1 MACATFVPLTSPIQ
15 PKMKKTLLLLL
26 ASLLLVL
33 TSVAPAAAQW
43 FHRIGHVSKSKT
55 KKSERSNKGVKHS
68 AKHKTK
74 KRNPNHDEGRRRKE
88 VKRQEKRRADG
99 PPLLREAP
107 EPATT
112 PEPEKT
118 TP

>member
-1 MACATFVPLTSPIQ
+1 
-15 PKMKKTLLLLL
+15 MKKSFLILL

-33 TSVAPAAAQW
+33 TAVAPAAAQW

-55 KKSERSNKGVKHS
+55 KKSEHVNKRLKH
-68 AKHKTK
+68 ADKHKTK
-74 KRNPNHDEGRRRKE
+74 KRNPRHDERQRRQE
-88 VKRQEKRRADG
+88 AKRQEKRRAEG
-99 PPLLREAP
+99 PPLLREPKETGGA
-107 EPATT
+107 

>member
-1 MACATFVPLTSPIQ
+1 
-15 PKMKKTLLLLL
+15 MKKPLLLLL

-55 KKSERSNKGVKHS
+55 KKSEHTNKRLKH
-68 AKHKTK
+68 ADKHKTK
-74 KRNPNHDEGRRRKE
+74 KRNPKHDERRRRKE
-88 VKRQEKRRADG
+88 AQRQEKRRAEG
-99 PPLLREAP
+99 PRLQ
-107 EPATT
+107 PATKEPEAA

>member
-1 MACATFVPLTSPIQ
+1 
-15 PKMKKTLLLLL
+15 MKKPLILLV

-33 TSVAPAAAQW
+33 TAVAPAAAQW

-55 KKSERSNKGVKHS
+55 KKSEHSNKHVKHS
-68 AKHKTK
+68 EKHKTK
-74 KRNPNHDEGRRRKE
+74 KRNPKHDERQRRKE
-88 VKRQEKRRADG
+88 AKRQEKRRAEG
-99 PPLLREAP
+99 PSLQPV
-107 EPATT
+107 PAESKAT

>member
-1 MACATFVPLTSPIQ
+1 
-15 PKMKKTLLLLL
+15 MKKTLILLV

-43 FHRIGHVSKSKT
+43 FHRIGHVNKSKT
-55 KKSERSNKGVKHS
+55 KKAEHTNKRLKHA

-74 KRNPNHDEGRRRKE
+74 KRNPKHDERQRRKE
-88 VKRQEKRRADG
+88 AKRQEKRRAEG
-99 PPLLREAP
+99 PRLLPAAKEAEAAP
-107 EPATT
+107 EPA
-112 PEPEKT
+112 KT